1 MASGGFIAHGQ
12 VIYNSA
18 STAGEGYANGVSNVI
33 AAQGQKNVS
42 DSQARINNVDAY
54 SAALDASTKYPWPR
68 AAAPDPHGSHADGSP
83 RSVRKFGVYD
93 DDVPVFDWF
102 RDGVPGE
109 RRCIEAQVMDLSDDV
124 AYSVHDLED
133 GVVARSI
140 DLTSLRDPDVR
151 RAVWA
156 TVRDWYLPAAA
167 DEELE
172 QVFGELLAMASWPG
186 SPYDGSRRALAAL
199 KNLTSDLIGRFCGE
213 VQRATHERYGTRPL
227 TRYAADLIVPRPTG
241 LAIAAL
247 KGVAAHFVMRA
258 GDRVAVLAAQR
269 DLLFELLAALD
280 HGPPDLLQPALRA
293 DLESA
298 ADDIGRRRVLID
310 QIASLTDPSA
320 VAWHRRLCRRRP
332 G

>member
-1 MASGGFIAHGQ
+1 
-12 VIYNSA
+12 
-18 STAGEGYANGVSNVI
+18 
-33 AAQGQKNVS
+33 
-42 DSQARINNVDAY
+42 
-54 SAALDASTKYPWPR
+54 
-68 AAAPDPHGSHADGSP
+68 
-83 RSVRKFGVYD
+83 
-93 DDVPVFDWF
+93 
-102 RDGVPGE
+102 
-109 RRCIEAQVMDLSDDV
+109 MDLSDDV

-213 VQRATHERYGTRPL
+213 VQRATHERYGIGPL

-247 KGVAAHFVMRA
+247 AITFLLITTAVSVMPVERPFYRYSLEFLSRVTLATYPAVVIWAALGAVEAWRRSGHTRVCGILFVAAAVIVA
-258 GDRVAVLAAQR
+258 G
-269 DLLFELLAALD
+269 E
-280 HGPPDLLQPALRA
+280 
-293 DLESA
+293 
-298 ADDIGRRRVLID
+298 
-310 QIASLTDPSA
+310 
-320 VAWHRRLCRRRP
+320 AWLGWIR
-332 G
+332 